1 MNKSLL
7 GAAFAMCTSAGG
19 VAAQDWTLDADTSR
33 LAFGSV
39 KNTYIGEVHTFEGLS
54 GTVSRDG
61 EVAIEV
67 SLAGVST
74 NIDIRNERIGEHVFG
89 GVATANLTGNID
101 MDALTSMR
109 PGETTVVEMDAV
121 LSFLGQDIDVFAE
134 LFVVRTSP
142 RTVMVTTNDMIML
155 TTEDLRIEAGIDTL
169 QQLASLESITRVTPV
184 TLRFVFER

>member
-7 GAAFAMCTSAGG
+7 AATVAMCMGATT
-19 VAAQDWTLDADTSR
+19 VAAQDWTLDAETSR

-67 SLAGVST
+67 SLASVST
-74 NIDIRNERIGEHVFG
+74 NIDIRNERMGEHVFG
-89 GVATANLTGNID
+89 GAPTASLTGSID
-101 MDALTSMR
+101 MDTLKTMR
-109 PGETTVVEMDAV
+109 PGETTTLEIGAV
-121 LSFLGQDIDVFAE
+121 LSFLGNEVDVFTE

-142 RTVMVTTNDMIML
+142 RSVMVTTNDMIML
-155 TTEDLRIEAGIDTL
+155 TTEDLGIDAGIDTL
-169 QQLASLESITRVTPV
+169 QELASLESITRVTPV